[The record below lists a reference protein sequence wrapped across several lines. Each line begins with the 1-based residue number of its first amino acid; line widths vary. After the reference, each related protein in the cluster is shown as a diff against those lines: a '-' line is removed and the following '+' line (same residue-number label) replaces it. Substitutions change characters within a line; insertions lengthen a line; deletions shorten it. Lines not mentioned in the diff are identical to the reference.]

1 MRGALIALCC
11 LLVLSGCNGVPP
23 PGLPAANEGPYR
35 LDSGDKV
42 RVIVYGEAS
51 LSTEYA
57 VGDNGMIS
65 VPMIGDIKARSR
77 TVQELQK
84 QIKDG
89 LKSVLVNPSV
99 SVEISQY
106 RPFFIVG
113 EVGKPGEYPYTTGLN
128 VLTAVAMA
136 GGFTVRADKNRMT
149 VVRKKDGQPA
159 EWHAD
164 RLSELQPGDLVVIPE
179 RLF

>member
-1 MRGALIALCC
+1 MRGVTIALCC
-11 LLVLSGCNGVPP
+11 VLMLAGCMSPQPP
-23 PGLPAANEGPYR
+23 APTSIDGPYR

-42 RVIVYGEAS
+42 RVIVYGEQS
-51 LSTEYA
+51 LSTDYT

-65 VPMIGDIKARSR
+65 FPMIGDIAARSK
-77 TVQELQK
+77 TVQELQV

-89 LKSVLVNPSV
+89 LKKVLVNPSV
-99 SVEISQY
+99 SVEVSQY
-106 RPFFIVG
+106 RPFYIVG

-136 GGFTVRADKNRMT
+136 GGYTVRADKERMT
-149 VVRKKDGQPA
+149 VVRKKDGQPG

-164 RLSELQPGDLVVIPE
+164 RLTELQPGDLVVVPE
-179 RLF
+179 RFF